1 MQVERIFDNSIR
13 LLSEPLLSWVY
24 SKTAARTR
32 RASASLPRAVFSRIR
47 YFYTILS
54 VFTYSK
60 VFLFTKNHVSIS
72 EYDTNEIRLERIFIT
87 FYDPPPVTVYKIMS
101 ILV

>member
-1 MQVERIFDNSIR
+1 MQVEGVFDNSIR
-13 LLSEPLLSWVY
+13 LLPEPLLSWVY

-47 YFYTILS
+47 YFCTILS

-60 VFLFTKNHVSIS
+60 VFLFTKNRVSIF
-72 EYDTNEIRLERIFIT
+72 EYNTNEIRLERVCIT
-87 FYDPPPVTVYKIMS
+87 YYDPPTVTVYKIMS